1 MQFMCHITYT
11 TCTAFVIYDK
21 CSTNAPHT
29 NTSLHSPSDTHT
41 THTHRPTT
49 KTYHTTRKLF
59 EGQHLE
65 LFKNFERHKIEE
77 PTTSPCH
84 LLGTYISNEAH
95 MVDTMAWWM
104 ALFFCSTP
112 SLYCHCSTSNSFP
125 SYSLFS
131 SCLTWRHSLMAR
143 QFSPCNLH
151 VGFLHSLMTCSLKT
165 FTKYSWTPS
174 EAHVSLLDIPGWIFL
189 SSRASSWGWR
199 QVMME

>member
-84 LLGTYISNEAH
+84 LLGTYQ
-95 MVDTMAWWM
+95 MRPTWWIQWPGGWPCSSAQLHPSIAT
-104 ALFFCSTP
+104 ALPQT
-112 SLYCHCSTSNSFP
+112 
-125 SYSLFS
+125 
-131 SCLTWRHSLMAR
+131 R
-143 QFSPCNLH
+143 SPH
-151 VGFLHSLMTCSLKT
+151 
-165 FTKYSWTPS
+165 
-174 EAHVSLLDIPGWIFL
+174 I
-189 SSRASSWGWR
+189 ASSPHASPGDTH
-199 QVMME
+199 